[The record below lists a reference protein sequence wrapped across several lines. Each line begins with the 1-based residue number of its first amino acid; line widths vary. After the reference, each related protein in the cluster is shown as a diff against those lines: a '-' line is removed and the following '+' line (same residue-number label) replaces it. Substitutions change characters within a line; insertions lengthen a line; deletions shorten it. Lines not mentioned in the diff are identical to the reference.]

1 MPRRDL
7 YAVAHK
13 AMRNDLFEVSVLAG
27 RTDFSEPQARERFRV
42 RFDGLLDALRH
53 HEQHEDDLLHPL
65 LADASPDVLAS
76 VQAEHTALQAQ
87 LADVLRAHRGA
98 HDDATGHAF
107 YLALNGHIAA
117 YLTHIDREERE
128 LMPAI
133 QAAHDDAVLDTIA
146 RRDVDATVTVLERA
160 APAMLALVTT
170 WERIRTLDDIGHN
183 IGPTGRAA
191 VTSAV
196 IAALDDT
203 DAAALRHALD
213 P

>member
-1 MPRRDL
+1 
-7 YAVAHK
+7 
-13 AMRNDLFEVSVLAG
+13 
-27 RTDFSEPQARERFRV
+27 
-42 RFDGLLDALRH
+42 
-53 HEQHEDDLLHPL
+53 
-65 LADASPDVLAS
+65 
-76 VQAEHTALQAQ
+76 
-87 LADVLRAHRGA
+87 
-98 HDDATGHAF
+98 
-107 YLALNGHIAA
+107 
-117 YLTHIDREERE
+117 
-128 LMPAI
+128 MPAI

-170 WERIRTLDDIGHN
+170 RERIRTLDDIGHN